1 MRVAIAGAGN
11 VGLFIANDLHAAG
24 HEVQLIEQNP
34 AVVERVLPSSWG
46 GKKLA
51 SLNEPGRFL
60 LTAVTRLGEAQIAS
74 PKLVGQ
80 EGDVLHLVVDVN
92 AMDALRERLEHG
104 PDA

>member
-1 MRVAIAGAGN
+1 MS
-11 VGLFIANDLHAAG
+11 L
-24 HEVQLIEQNP
+24 
-34 AVVERVLPSSWG
+34 VERVLPSNWG

-60 LTAVTRLGEAQIAS
+60 LTAVTRLGEAQIAG